1 MTSSIKKLKN
11 SQVELLVDLN
21 KEDLLSYAEE
31 TEKKLAQEVELKGFR
46 AGKAPKEMIRKK
58 VGEDKIR
65 EESLNLAVQS
75 SLAAVLSE
83 QKLNVIDQADF
94 KILENSKDRLAYRVV
109 LMIFPDVKLGGYKE
123 WDIKRHAINVTDND
137 IDNVLQ
143 NLLKSRITLKEADRA
158 ARVGDSVEVDFT
170 IKDKGSVIEGGRSE
184 NHPVILG
191 EGKFLAGFEDQI
203 AGMKSGENK
212 NFSLKVP
219 GDYYQK
225 SIAGKD
231 LDFEVAVKRVED
243 RIIPKL
249 DDEFARS
256 LGNFQ
261 NLGELRANVKKGL
274 LIEKEEKE
282 KDKFRQ
288 EILEKIISKTAVEIP
303 EILVGRRLDAMIRE
317 FDGELHQRGM
327 ELGPYLAH
335 LKKTEDDLKKDWRPR
350 AEFQVKAS
358 LVIQTIAK
366 EESLK
371 VSEEEI
377 NNELQTVL
385 QQFLI
390 GKQGG
395 GGSEALEDIDPAE
408 LKGKIHNLLLNEKVF
423 DFLEKHNK
431 ISIEQ

>member
-1 MTSSIKKLKN
+1 M
-11 SQVELLVDLN
+11 VDLN
-21 KEDLLSYAEE
+21 KEDLFSYAEE
-31 TEKKLAQEVELKGFR
+31 TEKKLAQEVKLKGFR

-58 VGEDKIR
+58 IGEDQIR
-65 EESLNLAVQS
+65 EEALNLAVQS

-83 QKLNVIDQADF
+83 QKLDIIDQADF
-94 KILENSKDRLAYRVV
+94 KILENSKDRLVYRVI
-109 LMIFPDVKLGGYKE
+109 LMIFPNIKLGGYKE
-123 WDIKRHAINVTDND
+123 WDIKRHAIDVTDDD
-137 IDNVLQ
+137 IDDVLQ
-143 NLLKSRITLKEADRA
+143 NLLKSRITLKETDRA
-158 ARVGDSVEVDFT
+158 ARIGDRVEVDFA
-170 IKDKGSVIEGGRSE
+170 IKDKGMIIEGGRSE

-191 EGKFLAGFEDQI
+191 ESRFLAGFEDQI

-219 GDYYQK
+219 DDYYQK

-231 LDFEVAVKRVED
+231 LDFEVTVKRVED

-249 DDEFARS
+249 NDELAKS
-256 LGNFQ
+256 LGNFH
-261 NLGELRANVKKGL
+261 NLEELRANVKKGL

-282 KDKFRQ
+282 KDKVRQ
-288 EILEKIISKTAVEIP
+288 EILEKITSKTIVEIP
-303 EILVGRRLDAMIRE
+303 EILIGRRLDAMIRE
-317 FDGELHQRGM
+317 FDSELHQRGM

-335 LKKTEDDLKKDWRPR
+335 LKKTEDDLKRDWRPR
-350 AEFQVKAS
+350 AESQVKAS

-377 NNELQTVL
+377 NNELQAVL
-385 QQFLI
+385 QQYLI
-390 GKQGG
+390 GKQGSG
-395 GGSEALEDIDPAE
+395 GPDVFEDINPAE
-408 LKGKIHNLLLNEKVF
+408 LKNKIHNLLLNEKVF